1 MHRREV
7 LVVTF
12 LVSTLFAFSD
22 AHTMGLG
29 SCPRVEPL
37 KDFNMDKFLGEWYV
51 IQKFATSSS
60 CMKYNFTQGT
70 DGKLRLV
77 QTRQH
82 FLLDTIG
89 VDHIY
94 TYTGVLTIPDNDRS
108 ARMRVKFPLNIAG
121 EADFLVFMTDY
132 SSYAG
137 IFTCQKI
144 LFGHT
149 KSATILSR
157 KPTLDKAVVNQVR
170 QKLEEEGVDPDD
182 FSVVDQDTC
191 RTKEDSSL
199 NVKID
204 DKTFSAQNIG
214 GVVKKVGQAVGT
226 GIDKAGEVLGS
237 GISKASD
244 VTGDIVESFAD
255 KEDKKTAPIKSLN
268 ELLDKAK
275 VQENEA
281 EWLP

>member
-1 MHRREV
+1 
-7 LVVTF
+7 
-12 LVSTLFAFSD
+12 
-22 AHTMGLG
+22 MGLG

-37 KDFNMDKFLGEWYV
+37 KDFSMDKFLGEWYV

-60 CMKYNFTQGT
+60 CMKYNFTQGA

-82 FLLDTIG
+82 FILDTIG

-94 TYTGVLTIPDNDRS
+94 TYTGVLTIPESDRS

-121 EADFLVFMTDY
+121 EADFIVFMTDY
-132 SSYAG
+132 TTYAG

-157 KPTLDKAVVNQVR
+157 KPTLDKAVINQVR

-182 FSVVDQDTC
+182 FSVVDQSSC
-191 RTKEDSSL
+191 RSKEDSSL

-204 DKTFSAQNIG
+204 DKTFSPQNIG

-226 GIDKAGEVLGS
+226 GIDKAGEVLGQ
-237 GISKASD
+237 GISKATD
-244 VTGDIVESFAD
+244 VTGDIVESFGD
-255 KEDKKTAPIKSLN
+255 EDKKKIPVKTLN
-268 ELLDKAK
+268 DLLDKAK
-275 VQENEA
+275 VQDNEA

>member
-1 MHRREV
+1 LTVM
-7 LVVTF
+7 
-12 LVSTLFAFSD
+12 VSTLFVSSD

-82 FLLDTIG
+82 FILDTIG

-108 ARMRVKFPLNIAG
+108 SRMRVKFPLNIAG

-132 SSYAG
+132 DNYAG

-149 KSATILSR
+149 KSATILAR
-157 KPTLDKAVVNQVR
+157 KSTLDKAVINQVR

-182 FSVVDQDTC
+182 FSVVDQSTC

-226 GIDKAGEVLGS
+226 SIDKAGEVLGS
-237 GISKASD
+237 GISKGTKI
-244 VTGDIVESFAD
+244 TGDIVESFAD
-255 KEDKKTAPIKSLN
+255 KEDTKASPVKSLN
-268 ELLDKAK
+268 ELLDKANK
-275 VQENEA
+275 QENEA